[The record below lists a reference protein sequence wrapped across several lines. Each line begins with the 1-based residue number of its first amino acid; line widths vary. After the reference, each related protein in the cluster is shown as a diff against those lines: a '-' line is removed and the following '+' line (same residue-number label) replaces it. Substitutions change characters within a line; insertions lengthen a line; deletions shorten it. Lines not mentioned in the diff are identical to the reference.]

1 MQSTRTNKRIELSAV
16 DKNKKLKALD
26 KTHANKLLLHKKI
39 LILVFTVIT
48 AVVFLVLPPKE
59 DPRALFAGYFNTFSF
74 NVEYTDIELKLTMR
88 EGVKPIRYDVRSDV
102 YVTAQ
107 NYHQQSYEGLPDEF
121 KDDISGEFYLYG
133 FASQTQELVPPS
145 YLSIIAIK
153 GDYAIVVEPKA
164 EGENISPKI
173 GVIKFRGENAGRR
186 TDFNADYLALASQI
200 RFVGEEYI
208 AISNDKDNIKIESNT
223 ITFYDYK
230 TSHKLLEAFKV
241 RADSSY
247 TFLHADDNLVAMSN
261 TKADFYRTDLIDQN
275 GYLILTD
282 TYRPFPEDT
291 EDELLGVMT
300 TMVSY
305 LGNNWFLRQGYI
317 QLGEE
322 DSSKE
327 ERDFIEDHMGGKF
340 ILIDIVDY
348 STGLKD
354 YYHVLMRSDRYNSK
368 TKINRSNEKLVPDM
382 VANRYNESATRDIA
396 DYLNNSLEESIGGK
410 IAYYPPSIP
419 VGALPKDGMSIVYY
433 YYFPYDNQPE
443 LYSISY
449 LMMDENANIYHPPEN
464 VFMPI
469 FFVDGVGVQIDDPD
483 YDIPKGDVE
492 ILDENNRVK
501 TFKEDSD
508 QYGYHN
514 IAYSNG
520 VLIAAEYSRKEGS
533 DEMYYGAFDIGSGK
547 QITHFKFLELSLFF
561 GDYALGMYKVNDDY
575 RYCRVDKQGK
585 ETLLND
591 VYAVRNGV
599 YISINGENV
608 GLKTYA
614 GEELLPN
621 EYDNIDV
628 IETFL
633 QDGKYIKSVVTA
645 IKDNRGYIFELK

>member
-1 MQSTRTNKRIELSAV
+1 M
-16 DKNKKLKALD
+16 
-26 KTHANKLLLHKKI
+26 
-39 LILVFTVIT
+39 
-48 AVVFLVLPPKE
+48 
-59 DPRALFAGYFNTFSF
+59 
-74 NVEYTDIELKLTMR
+74 
-88 EGVKPIRYDVRSDV
+88 
-102 YVTAQ
+102 
-107 NYHQQSYEGLPDEF
+107 
-121 KDDISGEFYLYG
+121 
-133 FASQTQELVPPS
+133 
-145 YLSIIAIK
+145 
-153 GDYAIVVEPKA
+153 
-164 EGENISPKI
+164 
-173 GVIKFRGENAGRR
+173 
-186 TDFNADYLALASQI
+186 
-200 RFVGEEYI
+200 
-208 AISNDKDNIKIESNT
+208 
-223 ITFYDYK
+223 
-230 TSHKLLEAFKV
+230 
-241 RADSSY
+241 
-247 TFLHADDNLVAMSN
+247 DDNLVAMSN
-261 TKADFYRTDLIDQN
+261 TKADFYRTDLIDN

-443 LYSISY
+443 RYIISY
-449 LMMDENANIYHPPEN
+449 AMMDENANIYHPPEN

-469 FFVDGVGVQIDDPD
+469 LCGWRGSSDKRPD
-483 YDIPKGDVE
+483 MIYPLGMWKYLMKTIELRPSRKIPTNTV
-492 ILDENNRVK
+492 I
-501 TFKEDSD
+501 T
-508 QYGYHN
+508 

-533 DEMYYGAFDIGSGK
+533 MRCI
-547 QITHFKFLELSLFF
+547 
-561 GDYALGMYKVNDDY
+561 MV
-575 RYCRVDKQGK
+575 
-585 ETLLND
+585 LL
-591 VYAVRNGV
+591 
-599 YISINGENV
+599 I
-608 GLKTYA
+608 
-614 GEELLPN
+614 
-621 EYDNIDV
+621 
-628 IETFL
+628 
-633 QDGKYIKSVVTA
+633 
-645 IKDNRGYIFELK
+645 